1 MALLVVEERAYD
13 TKEMRYLGSVKK
25 WYRFAKPLAQM
36 IFGDDAGG
44 KMFTCKL
51 YLSTKGRYLLVR
63 HEINGTSLVG
73 EVVDEEEARAL
84 LKKSNYRAYFKEYGE
99 IEKG

>member
-25 WYRFAKPLAQM
+25 WYRFAKPLSQM
-36 IFGDDAGG
+36 IYGDKAGG
-44 KMFTCKL
+44 REFTCKL
-51 YLSTKGRYLLVR
+51 YLSTKGRFLLIR
-63 HEINGTSLVG
+63 HEINGTSFVG
-73 EVVDEEEARAL
+73 EIIDEEEAKL
-84 LKKSNYRAYFKEYGE
+84 LLRKSNYRAYFKEYGE